1 MPWYS
6 KELENIKYLI
16 AEAREKLEELRD
28 EQEERLGNYPENLQ
42 SSSNYY
48 RSEERYDIFDTAVS
62 DLESVEC
69 NLEELE

>member
-1 MPWYS
+1 MPWFD
-6 KELENIKYLI
+6 KELDEIKTLI

-28 EQEERLGNYPENLQ
+28 EQQERLDNYPENLQ

-48 RSEERYDIFDTAVS
+48 RSESRYDVFDTAVY
-62 DLESVEC
+62 DLEAIEC